1 MSRGHLR
8 RATVATFVSLL
19 LLAPLASSV
28 ALDGETTEPLAATA
42 DAKPVP
48 LRLDVTG
55 ILDVDD
61 LVGPSAMHATV
72 PADGTGLGPGS
83 LLHIGMAGGAYI
95 CTANF
100 IWKDTSNKLY
110 LGSAGHCFLP
120 ATKKATHGPGADYD
134 PALTT
139 VRVCVDA
146 CSIGS
151 NIPDLRRATWVDL
164 GNPEYARQTGSGGD
178 IGNDFGIIEIP
189 TSAHGWLRPNMPV
202 FNGPTTTGTA
212 TLGKT
217 LCHYGHGFVYG
228 ETFAT
233 EARVG
238 SAWTTGPNSFTAVLT
253 IAGGDSGSAIQT
265 CERDADGLHGRAAT
279 GIITHGVG
287 VPVAN
292 AVAPLNVALGYG
304 TTVARAQVMAQE
316 AGYTI
321 TPVLSTI

>member
-1 MSRGHLR
+1 MSRGPLR
-8 RATVATFVSLL
+8 RALVAASVSLL
-19 LLAPLASSV
+19 LLAPVASA
-28 ALDGETTEPLAATA
+28 ALDVDPLA

-55 ILDVDD
+55 LIDPDD
-61 LVGPSAMHATV
+61 LVGPSPMHAPV
-72 PADGTGLGPGS
+72 PADGTGMGPGS
-83 LLHIGMAGGAYI
+83 LLLISMAGGAYI

-100 IWKDTSNKLY
+100 IWQDSGGTKY

-120 ATKKATHGPGADYD
+120 AGKTATHGPGANYN

-151 NIPDLRRATWVDL
+151 NIQNVRFATWVDL
-164 GNPEYARQTGSGGD
+164 GSPEYARQTGSGGD

-189 TSAHGWLRPNMPV
+189 ASANAWIRPNMPV

-217 LCHYGHGFVYG
+217 LCHFGHGFGYG
-228 ETFAT
+228 ESFVT

-238 SAWTTGPNSFTAVLT
+238 SAWTSSSTGFTAILT

-265 CERDADGLHGRAAT
+265 CDRQADGIHGVAAT

-287 VPVAN
+287 VPVVN
-292 AVAPLNVALGYG
+292 GVAPFNVGLGYG
-304 TTVARAQVMAQE
+304 TTVARAQVLAQE